1 MHRFEEKNLYREI
14 FKDFVILPGGADISP
29 SLYGKKNYK
38 SYVSNSSIEADRRH
52 IEIYKDAVRK
62 GKPLLCICR
71 GLQLI
76 SALQGL
82 TLIQDLRHPGGHNL
96 TVRNLDTDEF
106 TDTIKVNSIH
116 HQLVYTNNELE
127 GDNFKVY
134 GHCML
139 SDYHSYQK
147 DEEVVVDFEPEIIL
161 FPKVRALGVQ
171 FHPEMMGYQ
180 PMYNETLN
188 YLKKLVNLLT

>member
-1 MHRFEEKNLYREI
+1 
-14 FKDFVILPGGADISP
+14 
-29 SLYGKKNYK
+29 
-38 SYVSNSSIEADRRH
+38 
-52 IEIYKDAVRK
+52 
-62 GKPLLCICR
+62 
-71 GLQLI
+71 
-76 SALQGL
+76 
-82 TLIQDLRHPGGHNL
+82 
-96 TVRNLDTDEF
+96 
-106 TDTIKVNSIH
+106 
-116 HQLVYTNNELE
+116 
-127 GDNFKVY
+127 
-134 GHCML
+134 ML

>member
-116 HQLVYTNNELE
+116 HQLDVHKFNF
-127 GDNFKVY
+127 GDITWWDRLFGTFKEA
-134 GHCML
+134 
-139 SDYHSYQK
+139 D
-147 DEEVVVDFEPEIIL
+147 DFAPECG
-161 FPKVRALGVQ
+161 FPKD
-171 FHPEMMGYQ
+171 
-180 PMYNETLN
+180 NETKVWDI
-188 YLKKLVNLLT
+188 LKFKDVYDS